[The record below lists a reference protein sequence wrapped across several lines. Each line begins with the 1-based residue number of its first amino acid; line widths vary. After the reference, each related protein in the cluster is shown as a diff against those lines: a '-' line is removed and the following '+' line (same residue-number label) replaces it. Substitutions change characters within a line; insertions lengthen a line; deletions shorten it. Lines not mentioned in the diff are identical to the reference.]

1 MHGSGRTSVS
11 TGERLSGWE
20 NVTAPTRS
28 STTPAQ
34 STPSWSDCEP
44 RVLAGFAVAQRGV
57 LDQRSRRHLAL
68 KLVGSAVPG
77 GRGRPRKAVGVPPAR
92 GGLDGRVGDPPDR
105 RAARQNHQLGA
116 LICAS
121 WPAAPAPPA
130 PPPTPRSRGT
140 VDGRD
145 GVSCRMQRIPEAGL
159 TRLTRAASLLLLLP
173 LLLVLAAGH
182 LPGGSASARGG
193 TSSDQAQVSW
203 PVGVGNY
210 GWIGALPAGA
220 AGTRPA
226 VPPGARAAATS
237 RAQAP
242 APSSPAA
249 VTSGSTDR
257 TAARARPVLAW
268 APEVVLLAGPPLLPG
283 QLPRPPSAV
292 DPRTDP
298 GPSRGR
304 APPGSAGT

>member
-1 MHGSGRTSVS
+1 MGERHGANEEQHHAGAIDPVLVRLRAASSGGVRGGATRGPGSTVPPPPGPQARRLRGPWRSRPSSKSSGR
-11 TGERLSGWE
+11 
-20 NVTAPTRS
+20 S
-28 STTPAQ
+28 S
-34 STPSWSDCEP
+34 C
-44 RVLAGFAVAQRGV
+44 
-57 LDQRSRRHLAL
+57 SR
-68 KLVGSAVPG
+68 
-77 GRGRPRKAVGVPPAR
+77 
-92 GGLDGRVGDPPDR
+92 GLDGRVGDPPDR

-249 VTSGSTDR
+249 VTSGRTDR